1 LKQTSLKGAL
11 VGFFSRLF
19 NQESG
24 NDSKMKLLDPIEYKG
39 FLIYQDAMSESG
51 QYRVAG
57 KISKDVNGEICTHR
71 FIRSDVM
78 ASRSDADE
86 LMLKKA
92 KMLIDQMG
100 EKIFS

>member
-1 LKQTSLKGAL
+1 M
-11 VGFFSRLF
+11 GFFSRLF
-19 NQESG
+19 NQGSG

-71 FIRSDVM
+71 FIRSDVV
-78 ASRSDADE
+78 AKSDADE

>member
-1 LKQTSLKGAL
+1 M
-11 VGFFSRLF
+11 GFFSRLF
-19 NQESG
+19 NQGSG

-57 KISKDVNGEICTHR
+57 KISNRVAGKISKDVNGEICTHR
-71 FIRSDVM
+71 FIRSDVV
-78 ASRSDADE
+78 ASKSDADE

>member
-1 LKQTSLKGAL
+1 

-19 NQESG
+19 SRG
-24 NDSKMKLLDPIEYKG
+24 PSNDSNLKVLEPIEYKG
-39 FLIYQDAMSESG
+39 FLIYQDSISESG

-57 KISKDVNGEICTHR
+57 KICKEVNGEICTHS
-71 FIRSDVM
+71 FIRSDVV

-86 LMLKKA
+86 LMLKKSQ
-92 KMLIDQMG
+92 MLIDQMG